1 MDLSGVC
8 EQFISISLAKC
19 QMSEQFIPYDIYTH
33 HRHTWYMVLVASTI
47 ASSCRVLPLAPPSAF
62 CAYPYCLPQLCC
74 CRVQVEL
81 AIINAELM
89 GGWMREPV
97 KQQFKNLKKLAIDF
111 RLCSGFDLFVE
122 GIEAGLIGLKSS
134 IFLNTKICIQFQATS
149 RALRNLKKLDL
160 GDSGL
165 RSLPHDVCMGNCQ
178 QLARA

>member
-1 MDLSGVC
+1 MRAVHIDIIGQMSNVRAVHTVRHLHTSPPHLVYGSCCLHHCLVMPC
-8 EQFISISLAKC
+8 AAIGSSISFLC
-19 QMSEQFIPYDIYTH
+19 
-33 HRHTWYMVLVASTI
+33 
-47 ASSCRVLPLAPPSAF
+47 LPLLP
-62 CAYPYCLPQLCC
+62 PQLCC

-89 GGWMREPV
+89 GGWIREPV